1 MKDNPIVIIP
11 CGARKLGH
19 SAQAQHMY
27 IGSYHKMCQRYARSL
42 TTPDNIYILSAKYG
56 LLKMTDMIEP
66 YSLTLGQPGCVT
78 PGHVQQQAKTL
89 EILDRPCI
97 AVGGKKYTDLCRQ
110 IWRDCVTP
118 LQGKGGNGKQ
128 MQWMKGPL

>member
-19 SAQAQHMY
+19 LAQAQHMY

-78 PGHVQQQAKTL
+78 PLQVRQRAAEL
-89 EILDRPCI
+89 EILDRLCV
-97 AVGGKKYTDLCRQ
+97 AVGGKKYTDLCRRVWQ
-110 IWRDCVTP
+110 DCSTP
-118 LQGKGGNGKQ
+118 LQGKGGNGRQ
-128 MQWMKGPL
+128 MQWMKAQL